1 MSGLRWSVFR
11 DDHLVGRLVEPIWED
26 MFWHSYRVIGPRERP
41 LDPRVDITSASFW
54 CDIEALSYVNL
65 VLGVR
70 APHAFPASIHL
81 ATVASGR
88 AASTW
93 SAIVA
98 IERSDQRI
106 DRDHHLRR
114 TGP

>member
-70 APHAFPASIHL
+70 APHAFPAIDPPRD
-81 ATVASGR
+81 GR
-88 AASTW
+88 VW
-93 SAIVA
+93 MRGLYVVC
-98 IERSDQRI
+98 
-106 DRDHHLRR
+106 DRCNR
-114 TGP
+114 TL